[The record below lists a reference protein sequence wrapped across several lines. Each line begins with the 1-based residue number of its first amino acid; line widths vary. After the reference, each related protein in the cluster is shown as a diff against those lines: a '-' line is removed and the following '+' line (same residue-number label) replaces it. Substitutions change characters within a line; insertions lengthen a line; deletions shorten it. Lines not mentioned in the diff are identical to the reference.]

1 MDVGGTGEPP
11 GGPPPRAP
19 LGYSPGV
26 ARRIIVCDGAELA
39 RLWSRIG
46 PAEDEELF
54 WLPREGESRAR
65 PAGFKAL
72 PGGLAPDAFE
82 KLNAKEGDG
91 FALVSE
97 DAPFVR
103 AAVAALAQAAPP
115 GAPIL
120 VLSDRIE
127 LDDLPEHPCL
137 RRTGLRSLIRDDVNV
152 EFDHLRNLQ
161 QVVAVREVLEPRQK
175 IAILLQ
181 PDPDPDGIACGYA
194 LRALLGRNRTTA
206 PLVAFGDVTRP
217 ENRAMVGALGMEV
230 RKITPAELDEFDGI
244 ALLDVQPPVFGEP
257 VLPRLRA
264 IDVVIDHHP
273 ERSGYDAVVKDI
285 RTAYGATSTILT
297 EFIRAAG
304 LELHPK
310 LATALLYGIKTDTQL
325 LGRETSARD
334 IDAFAFV
341 HSHHSPALL
350 RRIERPALPEAAL
363 RALGRALSRS
373 TVESGVH
380 LLVLGRVR
388 EDVIP
393 QVADLALQ
401 AEGAEWAVAAGLV
414 ASDLVFSVRNVGH
427 VRAAGDVVRAVVEGL
442 GVGGGHRSMAKGII
456 PLRAFRKVY
465 GGATGEH
472 VRSALLQAFVAAIN
486 GEEIL
491 RQDVAK
497 EDT

>member
-1 MDVGGTGEPP
+1 
-11 GGPPPRAP
+11 
-19 LGYSPGV
+19 V

-46 PAEDEELF
+46 AAEDEELF
-54 WLPREGESRAR
+54 WLPREEESRAR
-65 PAGFKAL
+65 PPGFRAL
-72 PGGLAPDAFE
+72 PGGLTPEAFQ

-97 DAPFVR
+97 DVPFVR
-103 AAVAALAQAAPP
+103 AAVAAIAQTGPT

-120 VLSDRIE
+120 VLSDGLE
-127 LDDLPEHPCL
+127 AGDLPAYACL
-137 RRTGLRSLIRDDVNV
+137 RRAGLRSLIRDDVDD
-152 EFDHLRNLQ
+152 EFDNLNNLQ
-161 QVVAVREVLEPRQK
+161 RVVAVRQVLGARQK

-194 LRALLGRNRTTA
+194 LRAILGRNRTTA
-206 PLVAFGDVTRP
+206 PLVSFGEVMRP
-217 ENRAMVGALGMEV
+217 ENRAMVQALGIEV
-230 RKITPAELDEFDGI
+230 RKITPQGLEEFDAL
-244 ALLDVQPPVFGEP
+244 ALLDVQPPVFGEN
-257 VLPRLRA
+257 VSPRLRK
-264 IDVVIDHHP
+264 IDVVVDHHP
-273 ERSGYDAVVKDI
+273 ERSGYDALVKDI
-285 RTAYGATSTILT
+285 RTSYGATSTILT
-297 EFIRAAG
+297 EYIRAVAFD
-304 LELHPK
+304 LHPK

-334 IDAFAFV
+334 INAFAYL
-341 HSHHSPALL
+341 HAEHSPALL
-350 RRIERPALPEAAL
+350 RRIERPALPTAGL
-363 RALGRALSRS
+363 RALGRALARS
-373 TVESGVH
+373 TVEDGVH

-401 AEGAEWAVAAGLV
+401 AEGAEWAIAAGIV
-414 ASDLVFSVRNVGH
+414 GSDLVFSVRNVGH

-465 GGATGEH
+465 GGARSEQ

-486 GEEIL
+486 REEIP
-491 RQDVAK
+491 RQDLPRD
-497 EDT
+497 ET